1 MEFGRNSRQAMEL
14 KNIIRPEIISQRAYQ
29 AGDVACRVKLDA
41 NENPF
46 PMPSEL
52 KRKFIRSLGKISLH
66 RYPAAG
72 SPALIRRLAASL
84 GVESDMILVGNG
96 SDELIQVLCTATGR
110 PGAAVLIPAPT
121 FVMYRISALNNGL
134 NPLEVPL
141 DEAFGLD
148 LDAMRRQIRQQ
159 APALTFL
166 SYPNNPTGNCFPR
179 ASIERII
186 KESPGIVVVDE
197 AYFHFSGKTFLPD
210 LSRYENL
217 VILRSLSKVGLAAMR
232 IGLLVGPRSLI
243 CELNKVRLP
252 YNLNAFSQAA
262 AEFFVDHE
270 SDFITQTQE
279 IMRLREE
286 LVRELATIRQVQ
298 AYPTEA
304 NFIFF
309 RCTMDANRIYGGLLH
324 RGVMVRNFHAPGIL
338 WNCLRVTVGSQE
350 ENLLFVD
357 ALRGVINE
365 LGA

>member
-1 MEFGRNSRQAMEL
+1 MEL

-46 PMPSEL
+46 PMPPEL
-52 KRKFIRSLGKISLH
+52 RRKFIRCLGKISLH

-110 PGAAVLIPAPT
+110 PGATVLFPVPT
-121 FVMYRISALNNGL
+121 FAMYRISAVNNGL
-134 NPLEVPL
+134 NPREVPL

-148 LDAMRRQIRQQ
+148 LDAMLRQIRQR

-166 SYPNNPTGNCFPR
+166 SYPNNPTGNCFQR
-179 ASIERII
+179 ESIEQII

-197 AYFHFSGKTFLPD
+197 AYYHFSGQTFIPD
-210 LSRYENL
+210 LARYENL

-232 IGLLVGPRSLI
+232 IGLLVGHPSLVN
-243 CELNKVRLP
+243 ELNKVRLP

-270 SDFITQTQE
+270 PDFIKQTRE
-279 IMRLREE
+279 ITRLREE
-286 LVRELATIRQVQ
+286 LVRELATISQIRT
-298 AYPTEA
+298 YPTDA

-309 RCTMDANRIYGGLLH
+309 RCTIDANRIYGDLLH
-324 RGVMVRNFHAPGIL
+324 RGVMVRNFHTPGIL
-338 WNCLRVTVGSQE
+338 CNCLRVTVGSRE

-357 ALRGVINE
+357 ALKGAIVGSVI
-365 LGA
+365 